1 MLDIKNDVTNFFSY
15 MDKKNIFTTAVSL
28 VIGTTIAN
36 IVKKFAEEIVTPL
49 SKGNIDK
56 LKKFQTY
63 KEYSLL
69 IGNFL
74 VTTFILYKLLMSI
87 EKADKIIE

>member
-1 MLDIKNDVTNFFSY
+1 MLDIKNDLGNFFAY
-15 MDKKNIFTTAVSL
+15 MDKKDIFTTAVSL
-28 VIGTTIAN
+28 VIGSTISN
-36 IVKKFAEEIVTPL
+36 IVKKFADEIVTPL

-63 KEYSLL
+63 KEYALL

-74 VTTFILYKLLMSI
+74 VTTFILYKLLMTI
-87 EKADKIIE
+87 KNVDKKI